1 MLRLTPTVD
10 AWHID
15 SGDLGEYDLVIGSWE
30 SVFIIVAVKHILD
43 PGIGGPYFGR

>member
-15 SGDLGEYDLVIGSWE
+15 SGDLGEDDLIIGSWE
-30 SVFIIVAVKHILD
+30 PEFIIVLVKNILD
-43 PGIGGPYFGR
+43 PDTGGPCIGR